1 MITNSKSADAEATD
15 TAGNKTGLTKK
26 QKMVLD
32 FIESR
37 YVETGRSPTYEEIA
51 AKFNWRSVNSV
62 TNHVVA
68 LREKGYIAE
77 TGGRNRQ
84 VTPTSIV
91 RSHVRQ
97 STRIPLLGS
106 IAAGAPIE
114 AIENVETWFE
124 WDALGV
130 TNERGDKF
138 ALRVKGNSM
147 VNRGIR
153 DGDVVVVQRQ
163 SFVTRSDVA
172 AVRVGNDV
180 TLKYVKQEA
189 NSIKLIPANDFM
201 APITVD
207 PREDFAVMGKV
218 VKLFREEI

>member
-1 MITNSKSADAEATD
+1 MNISSAGEGDKTVTE
-15 TAGNKTGLTKK
+15 TALTKK

-37 YVETGRSPTYEEIA
+37 YVEAGRAPTYEEIA
-51 AKFNWRSVNSV
+51 AKFKWRSANSV
-62 TNHVVA
+62 TNHVAA

-77 TGGRNRQ
+77 TGGKNRH
-84 VTPTSIV
+84 VTPTRIV
-91 RSHVRQ
+91 RMHPRQ
-97 STRIPLLGS
+97 TTRIPLIGS

-153 DGDVVVVQRQ
+153 NGDIVVVQRQ
-163 SFVTRSDVA
+163 SFVTRRDVA
-172 AVRVGNDV
+172 AVRVGSEV

-189 NSIKLIPANDFM
+189 NSIRLIPDNDFV
-201 APITVD
+201 APLTVAPTD
-207 PREDFAVMGKV
+207 DFEVMGKV
-218 VKLFREEI
+218 VRLFREDI

>member
-1 MITNSKSADAEATD
+1 MIADIGSIGMENKAED
-15 TAGNKTGLTKK
+15 ETGLTKK

-37 YVETGRSPTYEEIA
+37 YVEAGRSPTYEEIA
-51 AKFNWRSVNSV
+51 KKFKWSSANSV
-62 TNHVVA
+62 TNHVSV
-68 LREKGYIAE
+68 LRKKGYIAE
-77 TGGRNRQ
+77 TGGRNRH
-84 VTPTSIV
+84 VTPTRIV
-91 RSHVRQ
+91 RSHVRAG
-97 STRIPLLGS
+97 SRIPLIGS

-153 DGDVVVVQRQ
+153 DNDIVVVQRQ
-163 SFVTRSDVA
+163 SFVTRRDVA
-172 AVRVGNDV
+172 AVRIGSEV

-189 NSIKLIPANDFM
+189 SSIKLIPDNDFM
-201 APITVD
+201 APIIVNPMD
-207 PREDFAVMGKV
+207 DFQVMGKV
-218 VKLFREEI
+218 VKLFREDI

>member
-1 MITNSKSADAEATD
+1 MITGIADAGANDKAVDE
-15 TAGNKTGLTKK
+15 TGLTKK

-37 YVETGRSPTYEEIA
+37 YVETGRSPTYGEIA
-51 AKFNWRSVNSV
+51 KKFKWSSANSV
-62 TNHVVA
+62 TNHVAA

-77 TGGRNRQ
+77 TGGRNRH
-84 VTPTSIV
+84 VTPTRIV
-91 RSHVRQ
+91 RSHLRK

-130 TNERGDKF
+130 SNERGDKF

-153 DGDVVVVQRQ
+153 DGDIVVVQRQ
-163 SFVTRSDVA
+163 AFVTRNDVA
-172 AVRVGNDV
+172 AVRVGSDV
-180 TLKYVKQEA
+180 TLKYVKQET
-189 NSIKLIPANDFM
+189 NSIKLMPDNDFM
-201 APITVD
+201 GPITVRPQD
-207 PREDFAVMGKV
+207 DFQVMGKV
-218 VKLFREEI
+218 VRLFREDI

>member
-1 MITNSKSADAEATD
+1 MTSAMNISSAGEGDKTVTE
-15 TAGNKTGLTKK
+15 TALTKK

-37 YVETGRSPTYEEIA
+37 YVEAGRAPTYEEIA
-51 AKFNWRSVNSV
+51 AKFKWRSANSV
-62 TNHVVA
+62 TNHVAA

-77 TGGRNRQ
+77 TGGKNRH
-84 VTPTSIV
+84 VTPTRIV
-91 RSHVRQ
+91 RMHPRQ
-97 STRIPLLGS
+97 TTRIPLIGS

-153 DGDVVVVQRQ
+153 NGDIVVVQRQ
-163 SFVTRSDVA
+163 SFVTRRDVA
-172 AVRVGNDV
+172 AVRVGSEV

-189 NSIKLIPANDFM
+189 NSIRLIPDNDFV
-201 APITVD
+201 APLTVAPTD
-207 PREDFAVMGKV
+207 DFEVMGKV
-218 VKLFREEI
+218 VRLFREDI

>member
-1 MITNSKSADAEATD
+1 MISEID
-15 TAGNKTGLTKK
+15 TRDIKKKAIDESGLTRK
-26 QKMVLD
+26 QKMVLE

-37 YVETGRSPTYEEIA
+37 YVETGRSPTYGEIA
-51 AKFNWRSVNSV
+51 KKFKWNSVNSV
-62 TNHVVA
+62 TNHVTA

-77 TGGRNRQ
+77 TIGKNRH
-84 VTPTSIV
+84 VTPTRIV
-91 RSHVRQ
+91 RSHAHAG
-97 STRIPLLGS
+97 SRIPLLGS
-106 IAAGAPIE
+106 IAAGLPIE
-114 AIENVETWFE
+114 AVENVETWFE

-147 VNRGIR
+147 INRGIR

-163 SFVTRSDVA
+163 SFVTRRDVA
-172 AVRVGNDV
+172 AVRVGNEV

-189 NSIKLIPANDFM
+189 NSIKLLPDNDFM

-207 PREDFAVMGKV
+207 PRDDFAIMGRV
-218 VKLFREEI
+218 IKLFREDI

>member
-1 MITNSKSADAEATD
+1 MILSDARMDDNAHGEA
-15 TAGNKTGLTKK
+15 GLTKK
-26 QKMVLD
+26 QAMVLA

-37 YVETGRSPTYEEIA
+37 YVQTGSSPTYEEIA
-51 AKFNWRSVNSV
+51 RKFKWSSANSV
-62 TNHVVA
+62 TNHVAV
-68 LREKGYIAE
+68 LRKKGFIAE
-77 TGGRNRQ
+77 TSGKNRH
-84 VTPTSIV
+84 VTPTRIV
-91 RSHVRQ
+91 RSHVRA
-97 STRIPLLGS
+97 SSRIPLLGS
-106 IAAGAPIE
+106 IAAGVPIE

-163 SFVTRSDVA
+163 SFVTRRDVA
-172 AVRVGNDV
+172 AVRIGSDV

-189 NSIKLIPANDFM
+189 NCIKLIPDNDFM
-201 APITVD
+201 GPITVE
-207 PREDFAVMGKV
+207 PGSDFEIMGRV
-218 VKLFREEI
+218 VKLFREDI

>member
-1 MITNSKSADAEATD
+1 MISGI
-15 TAGNKTGLTKK
+15 AGAGANDPARDETGLTKK
-26 QKMVLD
+26 QNMVLD

-37 YVETGRSPTYEEIA
+37 YVENGRSPTYGEIA
-51 AKFNWRSVNSV
+51 KKFKWSSANSV
-62 TNHVVA
+62 TNHVAV
-68 LREKGYIAE
+68 LRKKGYIAE
-77 TGGRNRQ
+77 TGGRNRH
-84 VTPTSIV
+84 VTPTRVV
-91 RSHVRQ
+91 RSHLRH

-130 TNERGDKF
+130 SNERGDKF

-163 SFVTRSDVA
+163 AFVTRRDVA
-172 AVRVGNDV
+172 AVRVGSEV
-180 TLKYVKQEA
+180 TLKYVKQESS
-189 NSIKLIPANDFM
+189 SIRLIPDNDFM
-201 APITVD
+201 APLTVHPQD
-207 PREDFAVMGKV
+207 DFQVMGKV
-218 VKLFREEI
+218 VKLFREDI

>member
-1 MITNSKSADAEATD
+1 MTPAISSAGEGDKTVTE
-15 TAGNKTGLTKK
+15 TALTKK

-37 YVETGRSPTYEEIA
+37 YVEAGRPPTYEEIA
-51 AKFNWRSVNSV
+51 ARFKWRSANSV
-62 TNHVVA
+62 TNHVAA

-77 TGGRNRQ
+77 TAGRNRH
-84 VTPTSIV
+84 VMPTRIV
-91 RSHVRQ
+91 RMHPRQ
-97 STRIPLLGS
+97 TSRIPLIGS

-153 DGDVVVVQRQ
+153 NGDIVVVQRQ
-163 SFVTRSDVA
+163 SFVTRRDVA
-172 AVRVGNDV
+172 AVRMGSEV

-189 NSIKLIPANDFM
+189 NSIKLIPDNDFV
-201 APITVD
+201 APMIVAPTD
-207 PREDFAVMGKV
+207 DFEVMGKV
-218 VKLFREEI
+218 VRLFREDI

>member
-1 MITNSKSADAEATD
+1 MTSAMNISSAGEGDKTIAE
-15 TAGNKTGLTKK
+15 TALTKK

-37 YVETGRSPTYEEIA
+37 YVEAGRAPTYEEIA
-51 AKFNWRSVNSV
+51 AKFKWRSANSV
-62 TNHVVA
+62 TNHVAA

-77 TGGRNRQ
+77 TGGKNRH
-84 VTPTSIV
+84 VTPTRIV
-91 RSHVRQ
+91 RMHPRQ
-97 STRIPLLGS
+97 TTRIPLIGS

-153 DGDVVVVQRQ
+153 SGDIVVVQRQ
-163 SFVTRSDVA
+163 SFVTRRDVA
-172 AVRVGNDV
+172 AVRVGSEV

-189 NSIKLIPANDFM
+189 NSIRLIPDNDFV
-201 APITVD
+201 APLTVAPTD
-207 PREDFAVMGKV
+207 DFEVMGKV
-218 VKLFREEI
+218 VRLFREDI

>member
-1 MITNSKSADAEATD
+1 MIPEIGNSDIK
-15 TAGNKTGLTKK
+15 NKAIDESGLTRK
-26 QKMVLD
+26 QKMVLE

-51 AKFNWRSVNSV
+51 TKFKWSSVNSV
-62 TNHVVA
+62 TNHVTA
-68 LREKGYIAE
+68 LRVKGYIAE
-77 TGGRNRQ
+77 TRGKNRT
-84 VTPTSIV
+84 VTPTRIV
-91 RSHVRQ
+91 RSHAHVG
-97 STRIPLLGS
+97 SRIPLLGS
-106 IAAGAPIE
+106 IAAGLPIE

-130 TNERGDKF
+130 ANERGDKF

-147 VNRGIR
+147 INRGIR

-163 SFVTRSDVA
+163 SFVTRRDVA
-172 AVRVGNDV
+172 AVRVGNEV

-189 NSIKLIPANDFM
+189 NSIKLLPDNDFM

-207 PREDFAVMGKV
+207 PRDDFAIMGRV
-218 VKLFREEI
+218 IKLFREDV